1 MTEDHGEPAAA
12 AASVDPGSKGRVVGR
27 YRIHG
32 VIGSGGMA
40 SVHLGR
46 LRGDAGFSRV
56 VAIKCLHASFTTDP
70 SFVEMFMDEA
80 RLAARIRHANVVS
93 TLDVVAS
100 GNELFHVIDYVHG
113 ETVSKLL
120 SAARKAG
127 EHVPVDVT
135 VRIVCDALYGLH
147 AAHEATDEQGRPMG
161 LVHRDVSPQNLMVG
175 VDGVTRVLD
184 FGVAKARGQSRTTD
198 TGRIKGKIGYMA
210 PEQLYGE
217 KADRRADVYAAG
229 VVLWEMLA
237 GKRLFEGEEGGD
249 AMALV
254 LTAPI
259 WRPSI
264 HHGDVPEDLDAIVL
278 RALERDRAKRLST
291 AQDMADALVT
301 AVVPAAP
308 SKVAAWVKRLA
319 GSAIE
324 QRARMMASL
333 EGEVDDDVSD
343 EPRPDFRSLLGD
355 TTTSTAMTQ
364 AKRPLPRWP
373 LALAVLVVVALIST
387 SLLVWVGRQGA
398 DPAVLE
404 ASVGPSGSAPSPA
417 APIDPDLAASAS
429 AVLVPS
435 ALPPAA
441 QSSPSPPVPRPPRTT
456 VAPGAAKPICDPPWE
471 IDEKGH
477 RRYKRECLR

>member
-1 MTEDHGEPAAA
+1 MTEAHGEPAATVA
-12 AASVDPGSKGRVVGR
+12 PVDPGSKGRLVGR

-46 LRGDAGFSRV
+46 LRGDAGFARV
-56 VAIKCLHASFTTDP
+56 VAIKCLHPSFTTDP

-127 EHVPVDVT
+127 EHLPVDVA

-147 AAHEATDEQGRPMG
+147 AAHEATDEQGQSMG

-198 TGRIKGKIGYMA
+198 TGRVKGKIGYMA

-249 AMALV
+249 ALALV

-324 QRARMMASL
+324 QRARMMANV
-333 EGEVDDDVSD
+333 EAQVDDDVLVD
-343 EPRPDFRSLLGD
+343 PRPAVRSLLGD
-355 TTTSTAMTQ
+355 TTTSSMTVTQ
-364 AKRPLPRWP
+364 AKPHRSRWS
-373 LALAVLVVVALIST
+373 LALAVFAVVALLSMA
-387 SLLVWVGRQGA
+387 LLVWVGIGDA

-404 ASVGPSGSAPSPA
+404 ASAGPSGSAPSPA
-417 APIDPDLAASAS
+417 ASIDLDLAVSAS

-435 ALPPAA
+435 AFPPAVP
-441 QSSPSPPVPRPPRTT
+441 PSPPVPRPPRTT
-456 VAPGAAKPICDPPWE
+456 VAPGAVKPSCDPPWE